1 MKNDNSFIKELYD
14 MLIVTNDKDLIG
26 KNLEDNVRNLCY
38 EKYVIKPE
46 NISRKYY
53 AKIEKRLFDLGY
65 GIIHLND
72 TAIKYANINKEL
84 RDEYTFMVIREQK
97 DGIDT
102 WLNYLSSNKSNHIP
116 TWAKLTVF
124 NEILDIDN
132 SDNGE
137 IKNRINT
144 PAPFVRF
151 DEEVLNK
158 CIDIIKEK
166 YGELT
171 DTGIKKEMFRH
182 IFKYLYV
189 RELHLKDKRLK
200 DITDGI
206 WIDYHCET
214 IDVVSNKMLEGKITE
229 YERLHNSIKGYNTGW
244 RISKIVDYDSFK
256 RNIPQPCKISYHVY
270 YTKDDN
276 GEYKIPRM
284 YIRTGEYGS
293 PEEATG
299 INEAFIEDKLEEKL
313 NERLNEI
320 GVRRW
325 AVVANKLMT
334 AGLLRTVQQMKR
346 LDELYKNRKDRELTK
361 EDLTFLYEINESIV
375 SFVDTRDP
383 RIAKLKKGRNKREDL
398 AIVFDCKPEE
408 IGLEKDDLY
417 NNQLVFYDN
426 FIIYNNMY
434 NEMRAN
440 GFHLPKIVRYGVI
453 LPHVKDPEG
462 LILPEYVGGTLA
474 LPSIERGYGLVL
486 PKKCSFIDLS
496 GLKTGFGVTFPDSVY
511 CMDLN
516 NLETLIGV
524 NFPKSCSTITY
535 HGVDYTLEEAKELQ
549 QEELKTYDPFNKKD
563 KVITYGIKTTWYY
576 KNG

>member
-14 MLIVTNDKDLIG
+14 SLKVTDDNDSTDKDL
-26 KNLEDNVRNLCY
+26 LECVRNQCY

-46 NISRKYY
+46 NISRKDY
-53 AKIEKRLFDLGY
+53 AKIEKRLFNLGY
-65 GIIHLND
+65 GIVHLND
-72 TAIKYANINKEL
+72 TAIKYAYIDRKL
-84 RDEYTFMVIREQK
+84 RGEYTSMFIREQK

-102 WLNYLSSNKSNHIP
+102 WLNYLSSDKSNNIP
-116 TWAKLTVF
+116 TWVKLIVF
-124 NEILDIDN
+124 NEILEIDN
-132 SDNGE
+132 SDGE
-137 IKNRINT
+137 IKNRNNS

-171 DTGIKKEMFRH
+171 DIGIIKEMFRH

-189 RELHLKDKRLK
+189 KELYLKDKKLK
-200 DITDGI
+200 ETTDGI
-206 WIDYHCET
+206 WIDYNCET
-214 IDVVSNKMLEGKITE
+214 IDVVNNKKKEGELTE
-229 YERLHNSIKGYNTGW
+229 YDRLHNSIKGYNTGW

-299 INEAFIEDKLEEKL
+299 INEEFIEDKLEEKL

-361 EDLTFLYEINESIV
+361 DDLTFLYEINESIV

-398 AIVFDCKPEE
+398 AVVFDCKPEE

-417 NNQLVFYDN
+417 ENQLVFYDN

-434 NEMRAN
+434 NEMREN

-453 LPHVKDPEG
+453 LPHVKEAEG

-474 LPSIERGYGLVL
+474 LPGIESGYGLVL
-486 PKKCSFIDLS
+486 PKKCAFIDLS
-496 GLKTGFGVTFPDSVY
+496 NLRTGFGVTFPDSVY
-511 CMDLN
+511 FIDLS

-524 NFPKSCSTITY
+524 NFPECCERIRY
-535 HGVDYTLEEAKELQ
+535 HGKDYTLEEAKELQ
-549 QEELKTYDPFNKKD
+549 QEELKTYDPYKKQD
-563 KVITYGIKTTWYY
+563 KVIRYGIKTTWYY